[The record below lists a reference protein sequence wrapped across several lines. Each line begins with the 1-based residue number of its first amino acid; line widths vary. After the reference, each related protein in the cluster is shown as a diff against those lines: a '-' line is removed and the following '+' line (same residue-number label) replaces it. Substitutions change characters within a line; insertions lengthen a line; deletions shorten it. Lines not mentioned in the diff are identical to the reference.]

1 MLLCETLSK
10 RAVPLMSRRVLH
22 IPIGFAP
29 LPIIHNFE
37 GVSSRSALHMCSMP
51 SAQDSIALYQS
62 QHEQTL
68 FHCLQG
74 LQTRSCTWMHMRW
87 QGCTAARSAALTA
100 TYSRSIPTSRMPS
113 ALHALFGLANLCMND
128 SPGMR

>member
-1 MLLCETLSK
+1 MLPCETLSK

-62 QHEQTL
+62 QHEQDSVSSPAGIADKEL
-68 FHCLQG
+68 HLDAHALAG
-74 LQTRSCTWMHMRW
+74 LYSCKIRSFDGYIQSINPNLTY
-87 QGCTAARSAALTA
+87 AIRSACALW
-100 TYSRSIPTSRMPS
+100 PCQP
-113 ALHALFGLANLCMND
+113 LHK
-128 SPGMR
+128 